1 MLSTARLVLNAS
13 HVCLQ
18 FDDPLDAIAVHAW
31 NGIWGVLS
39 VGFFASRELIFNAFG
54 ISPQTSDIRPYGC
67 FLGGG
72 GLLLASQICYVLW
85 VFGARPPSWLKVHVR
100 VCMANVRAHLR
111 SWPI

>member
-1 MLSTARLVLNAS
+1 M
-13 HVCLQ
+13 
-18 FDDPLDAIAVHAW
+18 HAW

-72 GLLLASQICYVLW
+72 GLLLASQICYALW
-85 VFGARPPSWLKVHVR
+85 VFGARPPSWLEVQGEGVYG
-100 VCMANVRAHLR
+100 
-111 SWPI
+111 

>member
-1 MLSTARLVLNAS
+1 M
-13 HVCLQ
+13 
-18 FDDPLDAIAVHAW
+18 HAW

-72 GLLLASQICYVLW
+72 GLLLASQICYALW
-85 VFGARPPSWLKVHVR
+85 VFGARPPAV
-100 VCMANVRAHLR
+100 A
-111 SWPI
+111 